1 MDKPLIALLLAAI
14 VLLHPAWPH
23 VSGAAVPWPPTPNL
37 KLWVISFTAKVI
49 KWAWKFILT
58 LLNAQR
64 ALWHSPQHTDER
76 VHWHPTT
83 GWPSYCNMNWH
94 WSLFHDPWQWL
105 SSSQAKNCSR
115 NQQSQESKQEPSCR
129 TWTWALSTGSLGWV
143 YLPRCTFRCSHNP
156 EFTLMDC
163 KLVGCGYSVISS
175 QFPDSTNW
183 LSSHLSD
190 QCQGSFDGPKSL
202 ISTIPWGL
210 CPLKTQSS
218 QEMGKRDRNRDNC
231 VIKYY
236 LLCFLCTL
244 ASRLCLY
251 SSLGLLFML
260 SLTRHFVWIVFCCF
274 YSLCWLA

>member
-1 MDKPLIALLLAAI
+1 MVVTQQNFFILDMDK
-14 VLLHPAWPH
+14 
-23 VSGAAVPWPPTPNL
+23 AVDCITSSCHHSASPCVVPPQWCSSPPSPNL

-49 KWAWKFILT
+49 KWLT
-58 LLNAQR
+58 LLKAQR

-129 TWTWALSTGSLGWV
+129 TWTWALSTGSLGWAC
-143 YLPRCTFRCSHNP
+143 LPRCTFRCSHNP

-175 QFPDSTNW
+175 QLQDSTNW
-183 LSSHLSD
+183 LSSHLLD

-202 ISTIPWGL
+202 ISTIPWGI
-210 CPLKTQSS
+210 CSISMPPQDSVDHP
-218 QEMGKRDRNRDNC
+218 RD
-231 VIKYY
+231 
-236 LLCFLCTL
+236 
-244 ASRLCLY
+244 
-251 SSLGLLFML
+251 G
-260 SLTRHFVWIVFCCF
+260 
-274 YSLCWLA
+274 